1 MTEARARTVARH
13 NGERAA
19 GPTFVGAAETILLS
33 PDSRWLLRADP
44 GESVLYD
51 TVGATT
57 EILPV
62 LSPGVPQ
69 WAPDS
74 SYIVWLDTG
83 AEVPALEFA
92 LVGGEVRG
100 VFRVGL
106 SALGEDLPLQEA
118 FVLYP

>member
-1 MTEARARTVARH
+1 M
-13 NGERAA
+13 
-19 GPTFVGAAETILLS
+19 
-33 PDSRWLLRADP
+33 
-44 GESVLYD
+44 LYD
-51 TVGATT
+51 TVSATI

-74 SYIVWLDTG
+74 SYIVWLDSG

-92 LVGGEVRG
+92 LVGGEVSG

-106 SALGEDLPLQEA
+106 SALGEDLPLQET